1 MGRVVIQSLTG
12 RRTMRTMISAVVIF
26 VVSGLICG
34 GVVLGDPLK
43 ETSRGPLGEPL
54 KQRVARTLITGRPT
68 IDFGSCPEVEVVQ
81 DFDKDAVS
89 AVEIGLLDVCTVLSG
104 YSDTL

>member
-1 MGRVVIQSLTG
+1 
-12 RRTMRTMISAVVIF
+12 MRTMISAVVIF

-34 GVVLGDPLK
+34 GVGLGDPLK
-43 ETSRGPLGEPL
+43 GIPRGPLGEHP

-89 AVEIGLLDVCTVLSG
+89 AGNLFVCTYYSVSLRDPSSQGEALNVKNKTVLS
-104 YSDTL
+104 